1 MSLSSVLSSSHVRSL
16 GLRWRAILEVEFE
29 DPRRDDASDGSAD
42 ELVHQVDTTG
52 DEVGSEKPVGVELDD
67 GPRADCGHRRQHDR
81 HVGEPRS
88 HLDVGEQ
95 REFDHDCERH
105 RGHPEVERVLR
116 DPLRADSRHDGGEDR
131 QPDDF
136 GREHHRPVPEHDRGN
151 QQNPERADEEHRPDR
166 LAVDDA
172 DRDCQCEEADEE
184 PTHPVRVVA
193 RYRFERVHGKV
204 DGFHAIEG
212 FAPSGRLRGR
222 AFCSLGT
229 GTDTEDTL
237 MSAPSE
243 KRDMNVLPD
252 TSVVID
258 GRISERVE
266 DGDFEGATVLVP
278 EAVVAELEAQ
288 ANSGAESGWDG
299 LSELQRLADLADEET
314 IELKYVGERPDA
326 TEKGLASEGE
336 IDALIRDLAAEHD
349 AVFVTSDV
357 VQSEVAEAKGVE
369 VEYISPRTDD
379 DSEIG
384 RLSIEEYFDDQTMSV
399 HLRSGLE
406 PKAKRGDVGDMHYQ
420 QIRDEVTSEEDV
432 REIAQ
437 EIIDGAK
444 ESNEGFIELN
454 EPGMTIVQFR
464 DYRIAIAEPPFAD
477 AWEITAVRPIVKTDM
492 EDYEYADELKERL
505 LEHQRGVLIAGSP
518 GAGKST
524 FAQAVGEFLAEND
537 FAVKTMEKPRDLQV
551 GPEITQYTEL
561 GGEMEK
567 TADSLLMVRP
577 DYTIYDEVRKT
588 DDFEVFADMRL
599 AGVGMIGVVHA
610 TRAIDALQ
618 RLVGRVE
625 LGMIPQIV
633 DTVVYIEAGEI
644 NKVYDVST
652 QVKVPE
658 GLMEEDLARPV
669 IMIQDFETGRPEY
682 EIYTFNRQVV
692 TVPLNEG
699 EREESGVSKLA
710 KQEIEREIQSVA
722 RGAVDVEVQG
732 QNRATVYV
740 TEDDISYVIGKGGGR
755 IEDIENRLGIDIDVR
770 THDEKPQ
777 SASSGSSGAGGAGAG
792 GSPGEVVTPEIT
804 SRHIVLPTDGHSG
817 ETVEVEADGEYL
829 FTATVGRGGDIQVS
843 RGSAIAEELER
854 AIDRERQIRVVRS

>member
-1 MSLSSVLSSSHVRSL
+1 
-16 GLRWRAILEVEFE
+16 
-29 DPRRDDASDGSAD
+29 
-42 ELVHQVDTTG
+42 
-52 DEVGSEKPVGVELDD
+52 
-67 GPRADCGHRRQHDR
+67 
-81 HVGEPRS
+81 
-88 HLDVGEQ
+88 
-95 REFDHDCERH
+95 
-105 RGHPEVERVLR
+105 
-116 DPLRADSRHDGGEDR
+116 
-131 QPDDF
+131 
-136 GREHHRPVPEHDRGN
+136 
-151 QQNPERADEEHRPDR
+151 
-166 LAVDDA
+166 
-172 DRDCQCEEADEE
+172 
-184 PTHPVRVVA
+184 
-193 RYRFERVHGKV
+193 
-204 DGFHAIEG
+204 
-212 FAPSGRLRGR
+212 
-222 AFCSLGT
+222 
-229 GTDTEDTL
+229 

-243 KRDMNVLPD
+243 QRDMNVLPD

-258 GRISERVE
+258 GRVSERVE

-299 LSELQRLADLADEET
+299 LSELQRLADLADEGT

-379 DSEIG
+379 ESEVG
-384 RLSIEEYFDDQTMSV
+384 RLSVEDYFDDKTMSV
-399 HLRSGLE
+399 HLRAGLE

-420 QIRDEVTSEEDV
+420 QIRDEVISEEDV

-444 ESNEGFIELN
+444 ESNEGFIELD

-524 FAQAVGEFLAEND
+524 FAQAVGEFLADND

-561 GGEMEK
+561 GGQMEK

-644 NKVYDVST
+644 KKVYDVST

-692 TVPLNEG
+692 TVPLDEG

-722 RGAVDVEVQG
+722 RGAVDVDVQG

-777 SASSGSSGAGGAGAG
+777 SASGASSGGAGGAGAG
-792 GSPGEVVTPEIT
+792 GAPGEVVTPDIT
-804 SRHIVLPTDGHSG
+804 SRHIVLPTEGHSG